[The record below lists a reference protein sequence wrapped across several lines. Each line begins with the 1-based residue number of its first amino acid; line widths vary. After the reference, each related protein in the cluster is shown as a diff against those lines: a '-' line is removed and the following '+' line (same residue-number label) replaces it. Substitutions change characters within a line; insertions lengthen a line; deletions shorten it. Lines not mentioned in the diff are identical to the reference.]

1 SPAEEAGKNRLREE
15 LRKMENADAL
25 QHQQQP
31 PPQPPQQQQQEV
43 PAAVAKFLAENP
55 QYADPNDTI
64 AQGEIYVAT
73 LKAGRDGLKWDD
85 DNFIPAIKHHLGIA
99 PRTNGSSVR
108 AEPTESTDKN
118 ERRPAAPPRQPAPL
132 RMSVP
137 VSAPPTRQVPSMSTG

>member
-1 SPAEEAGKNRLREE
+1 MASLRKKYAHTGPSQDEAPVTSPPAAEPPSAVETKPVEPMAESSPAEEAGKNRLRQE
-15 LRKMENADAL
+15 LRKMENANAL

-73 LKAGRDGLKWDD
+73 LKAGRDGLKW
-85 DNFIPAIKHHLGIA
+85 
-99 PRTNGSSVR
+99 
-108 AEPTESTDKN
+108 
-118 ERRPAAPPRQPAPL
+118 
-132 RMSVP
+132 
-137 VSAPPTRQVPSMSTG
+137 